1 MEEEEEGEKGWSV
14 PIVIC
19 APHMEPQ
26 QRQSTPCEN
35 QKEEEKPSCMGFMI
49 RLTQM

>member
-1 MEEEEEGEKGWSV
+1 MEEDEEEEERGSA